1 MTNIAEHIEIG
12 HAISG
17 NFRALAKLRDE
28 SGVLIPVHNASPEVL
43 EGLTRSLEL
52 VSQLYTERLAPVSA
66 DVVAKIVEMYVPK
79 APAPSTVLIQAKMMA
94 QAKNGV
100 LQSGDWITASDIS
113 ELANFSA
120 ANPSTQPSK
129 WKRESR
135 LFAIRHDGIDYFP
148 IYALDESTGYR
159 PLSAL
164 KEIIAVLETRKDG
177 WGMAYWF
184 ASLNSRLD
192 DKAPKDLLRAEPE
205 RVLAAAR
212 IEVAGITHG

>member
-1 MTNIAEHIEIG
+1 MAHTAEPIEIG

-17 NFRALAKLRDE
+17 NFRALAKLSDE

-52 VSQLYTERLAPVSA
+52 VSQLYTEKLAPVSA

-79 APAPSTVLIQAKMMA
+79 TPAPSTVLMQAKMMA

-100 LQSGDWITASDIS
+100 LKSGDWITASDIS

-120 ANPSTQPSK
+120 TNPSTQPSK
-129 WKRESR
+129 WKREGR

-148 IYALDESTGYR
+148 VYGLDERTGYR
-159 PLSAL
+159 PVSEL
-164 KEIIAVLETRKDG
+164 KEIIAVLLTRKDG

-184 ASLNSRLD
+184 ASLNGRLD
-192 DKAPKDLLRAEPE
+192 ARAPKDLLRTAPE
-205 RVLAAAR
+205 RVLDAAR